1 MKKELV
7 FKQGGKMKK
16 IVGLLLIIVLALTG
30 CGTSNQN
37 TDRPFSGT
45 TLNVYNWGDYIA
57 EDTIRLFEEET
68 GMKVNY
74 ELFDSNEIMYSKYK
88 SGAVDYDV
96 LIPSDYMIEK
106 LIEEDELLEL
116 NMDNIPNAKFID
128 EKFKGL
134 AFDSEDLY
142 SIPYMWGTVGIL
154 YNTTM
159 VSEEINSWNELF
171 DAKYEGQ
178 IVMQNSVRDAA
189 MVALKNLGYSLN
201 STNQEEIDEAFELLK
216 EQSSLVQAYV
226 NDEVRDKMIGEEAA
240 LAVIYSGE
248 AQVTMEANENLAF
261 VNPSEGTNLWFD
273 AMVIPKST
281 RNKEAAEAFI
291 NYMCKTEIAYNNC
304 DYIGYATPH
313 IEAYKLLDEEVK
325 NNSATYP
332 SEDILSNCEVYVDL
346 GPEMTQY
353 YNEKWTEMKLS
364 FN

>member
-1 MKKELV
+1 
-7 FKQGGKMKK
+7 MKK
-16 IVGLLLIIVLALTG
+16 ILSLLLLIVLALTG
-30 CGTSNQN
+30 CGTSNQ
-37 TDRPFSGT
+37 DMDKPFSGT

-68 GMKVNY
+68 GIKVNY

-116 NMDNIPNAKFID
+116 NMDNIPNAKYID

-134 AFDSEDLY
+134 AYDPEDLY

-159 VSEEINSWNELF
+159 VSEEINSWDAIF
-171 DAKYEGQ
+171 DTKYEGQ

-189 MVALKNLGYSLN
+189 MVALKKLGYSLN

-261 VNPSEGTNLWFD
+261 VNPLEGTNLWFD

-291 NYMCKTEIAYNNC
+291 NFMCKTEIAYNNC

-313 IEAYKLLDEEVK
+313 MEAYNLLDEEEK
-325 NNSATYP
+325 NNVATYP
-332 SEDILSNCEVYVDL
+332 SEAILSSCEVYVDL

-353 YNEKWTEMKLS
+353 YNEKWTEMKISL
-364 FN
+364 N